1 MSFKEKLIN
10 LVTVP
15 VDEKYD
21 DDEDIDIN
29 AKHTEMP
36 IHKNARQEEAERD
49 NKVINIH
56 TTAQLQVVLVK
67 LERFDEVTSVVDHLN
82 KKHTVL
88 LNLES
93 TSKDISRRLIDFLSG
108 VTYVIKGQLK
118 QVSNSAFLITP
129 YNVDIIGD
137 AILDELESSGLLFK
151 H

>member
-1 MSFKEKLIN
+1 
-10 LVTVP
+10 
-15 VDEKYD
+15 
-21 DDEDIDIN
+21 
-29 AKHTEMP
+29 
-36 IHKNARQEEAERD
+36 
-49 NKVINIH
+49 
-56 TTAQLQVVLVK
+56 VLVK